1 VAIVSARAVIVSA
14 VAAFTAAGQLQ
25 PSAVIAQER
34 FSLSSDRVAIY
45 NLAGEVRVE
54 RGTGSNVVVEV
65 SRRGDDGDELEIR
78 RVDRDGW
85 QMLVIRSPERSIV
98 YRGRGRWSRTEF
110 GVDRD
115 GTFGLKNLDPALGAD
130 RVAAKADG
138 GKREERVRVS
148 GSGRGLEA
156 HAVLRVL
163 IPAGKTVAVHLG
175 VGSIAVNEV
184 AADLQV
190 DTRSGSVSAQ
200 RTSGFLRID
209 SGSGSIEVESIA
221 GDVALNTGSGGV
233 KAHALDKGVLKVHTG
248 SGSVDVTEIH
258 ASEMSV
264 STGSGSVTASGI
276 GAPMLSIST
285 GSGGIRGRKVA
296 ASKFDLHTGSGSIS
310 LDLLSDVDMGRVRT
324 GSGGVTITTSR
335 VFGADVTLDTGSGG
349 IDVDVPFDLIDRR
362 KSFMHA
368 RMGDGHGTL
377 QVNTGSGSI
386 AIR

>member
-1 VAIVSARAVIVSA
+1 MTVHTA
-14 VAAFTAAGQLQ
+14 VASVAAALAASALLHP
-25 PSAVIAQER
+25 PSAIAQER
-34 FSLSSDRVAIY
+34 FSLSSNRVAIY

-65 SRRGDDGDELEIR
+65 TRRGEAGAELEIK

-85 QMLVIRSPERSIV
+85 QMLVVRSPERSVV

-115 GTFGLKNLDPALGAD
+115 GTFGLKNLDPDLGAD
-130 RVAAKADG
+130 RVGAKADG
-138 GKREERVRVS
+138 GRRDARVRVS

-156 HAVLRVL
+156 HADLRILV
-163 IPAGKTVAVHLG
+163 PAGKAVAVHLG
-175 VGSIAVNEV
+175 VGKISVNDV

-190 DTRSGSVSAQ
+190 DTRSGSVSAH

-209 SGSGSIEVESIA
+209 SGSGSLNVEAAA

-233 KAHALDKGVLKVHTG
+233 KALSLDRGLLKIHTG
-248 SGSVDVTEIH
+248 SGSVEVTEVN
-258 ASEMSV
+258 AAEMSV

-276 GAPMLSIST
+276 GAPMLQIST
-285 GSGGIRGRKVA
+285 GSGGIRARKVA
-296 ASKFDLHTGSGSIS
+296 TSKFDIRTGSGSIS
-310 LDLLSDVDMGRVRT
+310 LELLSDVEMGRLRT
-324 GSGGVTITTSR
+324 GSGSVTITTSR
-335 VFGADVTLDTGSGG
+335 VLGADVTLDTGSGG
-349 IDVDVPFDLIDRR
+349 INVDVPFELIERT
-362 KSFMHA
+362 KSFLRA
-368 RMGDGHGTL
+368 RIGDGRGTL